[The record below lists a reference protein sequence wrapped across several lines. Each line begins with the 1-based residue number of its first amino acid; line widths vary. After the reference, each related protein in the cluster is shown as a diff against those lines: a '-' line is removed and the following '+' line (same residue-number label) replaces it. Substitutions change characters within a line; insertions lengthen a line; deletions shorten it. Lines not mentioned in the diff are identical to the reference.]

1 VKLLLNNFKKI
12 SIPPI
17 KTGIKRN
24 GSPHESKSWLEK
36 LYLIAI

>member
-1 VKLLLNNFKKI
+1 VKSSRNDLRKI

-17 KTGIKRN
+17 KTGIKRS
-24 GSPHESKSWLEK
+24 GSSHESRSGLEK